1 MKDLHR
7 CNISQTCRTLHNF
20 TSTLYSAFDFP
31 LSPNKITSLAQK
43 RQSIVTADNFQSV
56 PTILVRSG
64 VYNIAIGFSN
74 GDDYSAIFFNKK
86 CIVRVVKV
94 KHPKSSSS
102 KSTVQI
108 ECLYSILVQRILFT
122 CFRFKDRIL
131 QIESPKGKDYFAHTS
146 TLNDIL
152 EKYGLIAIRRNYG
165 IVSTKNDDI
174 KDNDNINIKHNNLIN
189 NNINNNIMNNNN
201 TTINININNN
211 DYNDYYTSE
220 SIWNSSKT
228 RRELISKGV
237 VSMIRRF
244 RQRDQA
250 STKEPQKISSS
261 GNQRWFIKVL
271 TQFHYRYLICQQKLY
286 VYGTSLKNRHQ
297 EIINFLDIEF
307 KNSLKKTYQS
317 YWSIINKKKSPQC
330 LATKLS
336 NSLGSSSN
344 FSINND
350 DGYDGN
356 FEKFITMT
364 EMEQQLAQLNE
375 RHLFLGTLMERFKSV
390 ILENQSLDSC
400 FMVFRNYNLQTLY
413 ESLRTNLTKV
423 LHKYDKVVVVIDEL
437 STKFQNLL
445 KQLYEQDMRNKYAIL
460 NKELSSQGISVQLDD
475 KIIPDTFKT
484 TFSSSSLSSNS
495 NSVSPP
501 PSSSLSCLAPLPA
514 SYLSSTTKQVSYKV
528 NFPYENIF
536 SRKMTIKNMA
546 QRHFETMCSEYGDH
560 TARIDYDDYCS
571 SSNEDLSEDNYT
583 NSRGNGN
590 GSYNCYNNK
599 SYFYDI
605 KTGQHVSQDYAKQF
619 FIDWFEQNC
628 VKFCNRLLEAGDWLN
643 AICYMLFMA
652 KLLLK
657 DECHWVE
664 QYDESEGVFTN
675 TITEWRF
682 EIVERIENEL
692 KKLTKDV
699 VGPSL
704 KKAV

>member
-102 KSTVQI
+102 KN
-108 ECLYSILVQRILFT
+108 
-122 CFRFKDRIL
+122 RIL

-152 EKYGLIAIRRNYG
+152 EKYGLIAIRRNY
-165 IVSTKNDDI
+165 
-174 KDNDNINIKHNNLIN
+174 
-189 NNINNNIMNNNN
+189 
-201 TTINININNN
+201 
-211 DYNDYYTSE
+211 
-220 SIWNSSKT
+220 
-228 RRELISKGV
+228 GV

-344 FSINND
+344 CSINND

-445 KQLYEQDMRNKYAIL
+445 KQLYEQDMRNKYA
-460 NKELSSQGISVQLDD
+460 K
-475 KIIPDTFKT
+475 
-484 TFSSSSLSSNS
+484 SSN
-495 NSVSPP
+495 
-501 PSSSLSCLAPLPA
+501 
-514 SYLSSTTKQVSYKV
+514 
-528 NFPYENIF
+528 
-536 SRKMTIKNMA
+536 
-546 QRHFETMCSEYGDH
+546 
-560 TARIDYDDYCS
+560 
-571 SSNEDLSEDNYT
+571 
-583 NSRGNGN
+583 
-590 GSYNCYNNK
+590 
-599 SYFYDI
+599 
-605 KTGQHVSQDYAKQF
+605 
-619 FIDWFEQNC
+619 
-628 VKFCNRLLEAGDWLN
+628 
-643 AICYMLFMA
+643 
-652 KLLLK
+652 
-657 DECHWVE
+657 
-664 QYDESEGVFTN
+664 
-675 TITEWRF
+675 
-682 EIVERIENEL
+682 
-692 KKLTKDV
+692 
-699 VGPSL
+699 
-704 KKAV
+704 

>member
-1 MKDLHR
+1 MYYR

-102 KSTVQI
+102 KN
-108 ECLYSILVQRILFT
+108 
-122 CFRFKDRIL
+122 RIL

-152 EKYGLIAIRRNYG
+152 EKYGLIAIRRNY
-165 IVSTKNDDI
+165 
-174 KDNDNINIKHNNLIN
+174 
-189 NNINNNIMNNNN
+189 
-201 TTINININNN
+201 
-211 DYNDYYTSE
+211 
-220 SIWNSSKT
+220 
-228 RRELISKGV
+228 GV

-344 FSINND
+344 CSINND

-460 NKELSSQGISVQLDD
+460 NKELSNYYDISAEGILEALLVQ
-475 KIIPDTFKT
+475 
-484 TFSSSSLSSNS
+484 
-495 NSVSPP
+495 V
-501 PSSSLSCLAPLPA
+501 
-514 SYLSSTTKQVSYKV
+514 
-528 NFPYENIF
+528 PYENIF

-583 NSRGNGN
+583 NNRGNGN

-704 KKAV
+704 KKGECINGDDMNRIWKTWWLYACSEVLDGLETIDVKSTAIAVKSLSSLI

>member
-1 MKDLHR
+1 MYYR

-165 IVSTKNDDI
+165 
-174 KDNDNINIKHNNLIN
+174 
-189 NNINNNIMNNNN
+189 
-201 TTINININNN
+201 
-211 DYNDYYTSE
+211 
-220 SIWNSSKT
+220 
-228 RRELISKGV
+228 V

-344 FSINND
+344 CSINND

-460 NKELSSQGISVQLDD
+460 NKELSSQDYYDISAEGILEALLVQ
-475 KIIPDTFKT
+475 
-484 TFSSSSLSSNS
+484 
-495 NSVSPP
+495 V
-501 PSSSLSCLAPLPA
+501 
-514 SYLSSTTKQVSYKV
+514 
-528 NFPYENIF
+528 PYENIF

-583 NSRGNGN
+583 NNRGNGN

-704 KKAV
+704 KKGECINGDDMNRIWKTWWLYACSEVLDGLETIDMENAHNDDKYSKKRYNTNLIWRNPKLPIDGSIATIYRA

>member
-1 MKDLHR
+1 MKDLHPSLSIIDR

-102 KSTVQI
+102 KN
-108 ECLYSILVQRILFT
+108 
-122 CFRFKDRIL
+122 RIL

-152 EKYGLIAIRRNYG
+152 EKYGLIAIRRNY
-165 IVSTKNDDI
+165 
-174 KDNDNINIKHNNLIN
+174 
-189 NNINNNIMNNNN
+189 
-201 TTINININNN
+201 
-211 DYNDYYTSE
+211 
-220 SIWNSSKT
+220 
-228 RRELISKGV
+228 GV

-344 FSINND
+344 CSINND

-460 NKELSSQGISVQLDD
+460 NKELSSQEGILEALLVQ
-475 KIIPDTFKT
+475 
-484 TFSSSSLSSNS
+484 
-495 NSVSPP
+495 V
-501 PSSSLSCLAPLPA
+501 
-514 SYLSSTTKQVSYKV
+514 
-528 NFPYENIF
+528 PYENIF

-583 NSRGNGN
+583 NNRGNGN

>member
-102 KSTVQI
+102 KN
-108 ECLYSILVQRILFT
+108 
-122 CFRFKDRIL
+122 RIL

-152 EKYGLIAIRRNYG
+152 EKYGLIAIRRNY
-165 IVSTKNDDI
+165 
-174 KDNDNINIKHNNLIN
+174 
-189 NNINNNIMNNNN
+189 
-201 TTINININNN
+201 
-211 DYNDYYTSE
+211 
-220 SIWNSSKT
+220 
-228 RRELISKGV
+228 GV

-344 FSINND
+344 CSINND

-460 NKELSSQGISVQLDD
+460 NKELSSQDYYDISAEGILEALLVQ
-475 KIIPDTFKT
+475 
-484 TFSSSSLSSNS
+484 
-495 NSVSPP
+495 V
-501 PSSSLSCLAPLPA
+501 
-514 SYLSSTTKQVSYKV
+514 
-528 NFPYENIF
+528 PYENIF

-583 NSRGNGN
+583 NNRGNGN

-704 KKAV
+704 KKGECINGDDMNRIWKTWWLYACSEVLDGLETIDKVLADSLPWSRLPNLLYAFLSSTVE

>member
-1 MKDLHR
+1 R

-165 IVSTKNDDI
+165 
-174 KDNDNINIKHNNLIN
+174 
-189 NNINNNIMNNNN
+189 
-201 TTINININNN
+201 
-211 DYNDYYTSE
+211 
-220 SIWNSSKT
+220 
-228 RRELISKGV
+228 V

-344 FSINND
+344 CSINND

-460 NKELSSQGISVQLDD
+460 NKELSSQDYYDISAEGILEALLVQ
-475 KIIPDTFKT
+475 
-484 TFSSSSLSSNS
+484 
-495 NSVSPP
+495 V
-501 PSSSLSCLAPLPA
+501 
-514 SYLSSTTKQVSYKV
+514 
-528 NFPYENIF
+528 PYENIF

-583 NSRGNGN
+583 NNRGNGN

-704 KKAV
+704 KKGECINGDDMNRIWKTWWLYACSEVLDGLETIDKVLADSLPWSRLPNLLYAFLSSTVE

>member
-1 MKDLHR
+1 MKDLHPSLSIIDR

-102 KSTVQI
+102 KN
-108 ECLYSILVQRILFT
+108 
-122 CFRFKDRIL
+122 RIL

-152 EKYGLIAIRRNYG
+152 EKYGLIAIRRNY
-165 IVSTKNDDI
+165 
-174 KDNDNINIKHNNLIN
+174 
-189 NNINNNIMNNNN
+189 
-201 TTINININNN
+201 
-211 DYNDYYTSE
+211 
-220 SIWNSSKT
+220 
-228 RRELISKGV
+228 GV

-317 YWSIINKKKSPQC
+317 YWSIINNKKSPQC

-704 KKAV
+704 KKGECINGDDMNRIWKTWWLYACSEVLDGLETIDKVLADSLPWSRLPNLLYAFLSSTVE

>member
-1 MKDLHR
+1 MKDLHPSLSIIDR

-102 KSTVQI
+102 KN
-108 ECLYSILVQRILFT
+108 
-122 CFRFKDRIL
+122 RIL

-152 EKYGLIAIRRNYG
+152 EKYGLIAIRRNY
-165 IVSTKNDDI
+165 
-174 KDNDNINIKHNNLIN
+174 
-189 NNINNNIMNNNN
+189 
-201 TTINININNN
+201 
-211 DYNDYYTSE
+211 
-220 SIWNSSKT
+220 
-228 RRELISKGV
+228 GV

-344 FSINND
+344 CSINND

-460 NKELSSQGISVQLDD
+460 NKELSSQDYYDISAEGILEALLVQ
-475 KIIPDTFKT
+475 
-484 TFSSSSLSSNS
+484 
-495 NSVSPP
+495 V
-501 PSSSLSCLAPLPA
+501 
-514 SYLSSTTKQVSYKV
+514 
-528 NFPYENIF
+528 PYENIF

-583 NSRGNGN
+583 NNRGNGN

-704 KKAV
+704 KKGECINGDDMNRIWKTWWLYACSEVLDGLETIDMENAHNDDKYSKKRYNTNLIWRNPKLPIDGSIATIYRA